1 MRIDLRRSNIG
12 MPEHFLND
20 PQIAAIIQQVRGKTV
35 AECVRLDVL
44 GEPGN
49 ARMFL
54 DQNARWFSCSSAGR
68 ASREK
73 PRVARDCPALS

>member
-35 AECVRLDVL
+35 AECVRLDIL

-54 DQNARWFSCSSAGR
+54 DQMPDGFRAQAPAAR
-68 ASREK
+68 REK
-73 PRVARDCPALS
+73 NLGLRAIVPP